1 MLVIARYVIGCLL
14 FVIYCCLEFGLM
26 IFGLLIL
33 VVLFILVDVVFW
45 FKADLWGC
53 FGLVGYVGLCLF

>member
-1 MLVIARYVIGCLL
+1 
-14 FVIYCCLEFGLM
+14 M

-45 FKADLWGC
+45 FKADLWVVLGWLVMLVCVC
-53 FGLVGYVGLCLF
+53 FDFLWLLFSTFSIDVLI